1 MQKTAGYSK
10 RSRPDQLGV
19 KPGMRICV
27 LRLDDPDFERE
38 LEGRQVV
45 QSKSAGKN
53 TDMIFLRVH
62 KKDELKRLVTLEK
75 SMQRSGAI
83 WVLWA
88 KGQPEL
94 KAGDVRKAALESGLV
109 DIKVAAFSEE
119 LSGLKLVIPV
129 VRR

>member
-1 MQKTAGYSK
+1 M
-10 RSRPDQLGV
+10 
-19 KPGMRICV
+19 
-27 LRLDDPDFERE
+27 
-38 LEGRQVV
+38 